1 MNSATKHPP
10 TRAKSKSVIVSHLK
24 TLVTYGISS
33 LTHSKTKNHIV
44 QTKNHIVQ
52 TKNHIVQTKN
62 HIVQT
67 KNHIVIFIN
76 CCFYLKNIIL
86 KNLKNLK
93 NFKEPSFY

>member
-44 QTKNHIVQ
+44 QTKNHIVS
-52 TKNHIVQTKN
+52 H
-62 HIVQT
+62 
-67 KNHIVIFIN
+67 
-76 CCFYLKNIIL
+76 LKTLVTYGIL
-86 KNLKNLK
+86 HYPKTFDNFLKFLI
-93 NFKEPSFY
+93 